1 MPAKFHHFFRD
12 HCNPNVDIQSFET
25 DLKRKFR
32 NWIDVDIYMIHQPFI
47 NNIINTNVDLLLI
60 IFLERREGNFF
71 KIDGKYYIAKD
82 GSSKQVY
89 LHNIILPIKFIDEFK
104 NDEVEINNYPI
115 KGNWG
120 KNSSILVNNNVD
132 IEFINEIYELKY
144 GTESFLKKAFKDDK
158 LRIEVIPV
166 IWILSNKREKYFFPR
181 HNIIQAHKFGFEEL
195 EAFLKF
201 CEIDYFSSIPFN
213 ISHMEFTKKME
224 YLKEILES
232 ESKISKLTK
241 AKIDRIA
248 LQHHRDNQ
256 IYEKYLVQENSN
268 MLDHKEFVLGHDSE
282 KIINLPNH
290 IQADKN
296 LSNNLVVIQ
305 GKAGSGKTTEL
316 ILLMKKQLENGGLVR
331 YITYNKLLKNSIYK
345 FKELAKFEGSR
356 NLTVR
361 TIHKFMFDI
370 SKKIGTLDV
379 MGFGR
384 YKELIS
390 ILENHISFIENNI
403 ISKFGIEELYL
414 DREKDNVFQYLVY
427 LLNKYQQSN
436 RNEVAEFREF
446 QKFISNDKDKFK
458 EMEVSKVLEN
468 YRERQ
473 ERRIK
478 SLVDKKI
485 FLSDYYG
492 VLDNIY
498 LSLTDLTEFYDKYHV
513 DEMEIIVS
521 KSKFEPYNLQ
531 DIKQFQTM
539 VNRSRG
545 AFSKYIAVI
554 DEGQDFHSSER
565 DILFKLFHKKNMVV
579 ATGGKE
585 QLIRHQLEC
594 DWFVDNQGR
603 KHNTILIN
611 KKNKSYRLKKGIAD
625 LCNKLASRFEIN
637 LNLETGNNDS
647 GNVIISSNEE
657 DIQKVFDLFVKNGE
671 DNELNPCES
680 VYIIIEAESKLFWN
694 KFENVRLPNDA
705 EDEEDVGTIIITE
718 NQVAVAGVDNLKSK
732 PNFQGYIE
740 TEGLAFYYANM
751 EGEEDKAISNSEYL
765 VSFYESCRGLESWSV
780 ICLELDKFYD
790 RKKNE
795 DDALKFLSDD
805 LLITDEERRQRYA
818 MTWVLMALTRA
829 MDGLFIYISDENSEL
844 GKILLQL

>member
-1 MPAKFHHFFRD
+1 MPANFYHFFRD
-12 HCNPNVDIQSFET
+12 NCNPNVDVQSFEAS
-25 DLKRKFR
+25 LKRKFG

-47 NNIINTNVDLLLI
+47 NNIVNTNIDLLLI
-60 IFLERREGNFF
+60 IFLERKEGNFF
-71 KIDGKYYIAKD
+71 KIDGKYYEDKD
-82 GSSKQVY
+82 GNQKQVY

-104 NDEVEINNYPI
+104 NDEVVINNYPV
-115 KGNWG
+115 KGNWD
-120 KNSSILVNNNVD
+120 KNSNISVNNNFD
-132 IEFINEIYELKY
+132 IEFIQEIYELKY
-144 GTESFLKKAFKDDK
+144 GTESFLKKVFEDDK
-158 LRIEVIPV
+158 LKINVIPI
-166 IWILSNKREKYFFPR
+166 IWILSNERKKYFFPT
-181 HNIIQAHKFGFEEL
+181 HNIIQAYKFGFEEL

-201 CEIDYFSSIPFN
+201 CEINFFSSIPFN
-213 ISHMEFTKKME
+213 MPYEEFSIKMKN
-224 YLKEILES
+224 LKDILEF
-232 ESKISKLTK
+232 EFRVSKLTK

-256 IYEKYLVQENSN
+256 IYEKYLAQENSKIF
-268 MLDHKEFVLGHDSE
+268 DDKEFDLGHNSE
-282 KIINLPNH
+282 KIISLPSH

-296 LSNNLVVIQ
+296 LSNNLVIIQ

-361 TIHKFMFDI
+361 TIHKLMFDI
-370 SKKIGTLDV
+370 SKNIGTLDV
-379 MGFGR
+379 MSFER
-384 YKELIS
+384 CNQLIN
-390 ILENHISFIENNI
+390 ILGNHISFIKNNI
-403 ISKFGIEELYL
+403 IGKFSIEELCL

-427 LLNKYQQSN
+427 LLNKYQQDN

-446 QKFISNDKDKFK
+446 QKFISKNKDKFK
-458 EMEVSKVLEN
+458 GMEVSKVLKK

-492 VLDNIY
+492 VLANIY

-513 DEMEIIVS
+513 GKKKNLIVS
-521 KSKFEPYNLQ
+521 KTVDYHLQ

-539 VNRSRG
+539 VNRSRS
-545 AFSKYIAVI
+545 AFSRYIAVV
-554 DEGQDFHSSER
+554 DEGQDFHVLER

-585 QLIRHQLEC
+585 QLIRHQVEC
-594 DWFVDNQGR
+594 DWLVDNQGK

-637 LNLETGNNDS
+637 LNLETDNKDS
-647 GNVIISSNEE
+647 GNIIISSNKE
-657 DIQKVFDLFVKNGE
+657 DIQKVFDLFIKNGE

-694 KFENVRLPNDA
+694 KFEKVRFPNDA

-718 NQVAVAGVDNLKSK
+718 NQVAVAVADNLKSK

-780 ICLELDKFYD
+780 MCLELDKFYD

-795 DDALKFLSDD
+795 DDALNFLSDD

>member
-1 MPAKFHHFFRD
+1 MPAKFHHLFKE

-25 DLKRKFR
+25 DLKRKFSNR
-32 NWIDVDIYMIHQPFI
+32 IDVDIYMIHQPFI
-47 NNIINTNVDLLLI
+47 NNIVNTNVDLLLI
-60 IFLERREGNFF
+60 IFLERRKGNFF
-71 KIDGKYYIAKD
+71 KINGKFYEDKD
-82 GSSKQVY
+82 GSLKQVY
-89 LHNIILPIKFIDEFK
+89 LYNIILPIKFIDEFK
-104 NDEVEINNYPI
+104 DDEVEINNYPL
-115 KGNWG
+115 KGNWD

-144 GTESFLKKAFKDDK
+144 GTESFLKKAFKDDQ

-201 CEIDYFSSIPFN
+201 CEIDYFSSIPFD

-224 YLKEILES
+224 GLEEILES
-232 ESKISKLTK
+232 EFKISKLTK

-256 IYEKYLVQENSN
+256 IYEKYLAQENSKIFDN
-268 MLDHKEFVLGHDSE
+268 KEFNLGHNSE

-296 LSNNLVVIQ
+296 LYNNLVVIQ

-316 ILLMKKQLENGGLVR
+316 ILLMKKQLEKGESVR

-345 FKELAKFEGSR
+345 FKELAKFKGSH
-356 NLTVR
+356 NLSVR
-361 TIHKFMFDI
+361 TIHKLMFDI
-370 SKKIGTLDV
+370 SKNMGILAV
-379 MGFGR
+379 MSFKR
-384 YKELIS
+384 CNQLID
-390 ILENHISFIENNI
+390 ILEKHISFIENNI
-403 ISKFGIEELYL
+403 IANFSIEELCL
-414 DREKDNVFQYLVY
+414 DRVKDNISSHLVY

-436 RNEVAEFREF
+436 RDEIAEFREF
-446 QKFISNDKDKFK
+446 QKFISNEKDKFK
-458 EMEVSKVLEN
+458 EMEVSEVLEN

-513 DEMEIIVS
+513 GEMENLIIS
-521 KSKFEPYNLQ
+521 KSKFGSYNLQ

-545 AFSKYIAVI
+545 AFSRYIAVI
-554 DEGQDFHSSER
+554 DEGQDFHFLER

-694 KFENVRLPNDA
+694 KFEKVKFPNNA
-705 EDEEDVGTIIITE
+705 EDVGAIIITE
-718 NQVAVAGVDNLKSK
+718 NQVAVAAGTDNLKSK

-780 ICLELDKFYD
+780 MCLELDKFYD

-795 DDALKFLSDD
+795 DEALNFLSDD